1 MVLFVLEAHRTLY
14 LRGRIDEGAQR
25 IAGQRMVVSAGIHVL
40 KFPRFVV
47 APLRVRS
54 LKQESFNLVRGIQG
68 VFLIL
73 VHLTSK
79 TLKPTANIGAVG
91 RAVFVY
97 HFTENE
103 HLAAAKH
110 IRGSPVK

>member
-1 MVLFVLEAHRTLY
+1 MVFFVLEAHRTLHFSS
-14 LRGRIDEGAQR
+14 RIDEGAQR
-25 IAGQRMVVSAGIHVL
+25 IAGQRVVVSAGIHVL
-40 KFPRFVV
+40 EFSSFVV
-47 APLRVRS
+47 ATLRVRS
-54 LKQESFNLVRGIQG
+54 LKQESFNLIRGIQR
-68 VFLIL
+68 VLFIL
-73 VHLTSK
+73 VHLTGK
-79 TLKPTANIGAVG
+79 TLEPTTNIGAVG